1 MKYWHSENLKM
12 HLNRRQFKISY
23 VIGMMQNKSSKVAA
37 AAFAAALSVGATVG
51 IAGASTNQAHRAE
64 FTGLKR
70 PEVDKN
76 ATTTISIYLRKG
88 GGVSGS
94 EFSVL
99 KNAVLLLYNG
109 NTEKVR
115 LKNGEVTVKNIG
127 LGNPH
132 GGYDISLWG
141 INKSNPFAQTPLNGA
156 SPAWWYSMH
165 ISVRGPGI
173 SVLHQVLRQYP
184 ASSPWIIVRSAA
196 KNQSVYLVVSKAT
209 AAKTSASAGASGA
222 TTTTTTVQS
231 TPATQ

>member
-1 MKYWHSENLKM
+1 M
-12 HLNRRQFKISY
+12 RQFKISY
-23 VIGMMQNKSSKVAA
+23 VIGMMQNKSSKIAA
-37 AAFAAALSVGATVG
+37 AVVVAALSAGPVAS
-51 IAGASTNQAHRAE
+51 IAGASTSQVHRSE
-64 FTGLKR
+64 FTELKR
-70 PEVDKN
+70 PEVQKN

-88 GGVSGS
+88 GGVSGP
-94 EFSVL
+94 EFNML

-127 LGNPH
+127 LGKGH

-141 INKSNPFAQTPLNGA
+141 INKSNPFAQTPLNGS
-156 SPAWWYSMH
+156 SPSWWYSMH

-173 SVLHQVLRQYP
+173 SILHQVLRQYP
-184 ASSPWIIVRSAA
+184 VSSPWIMVNSAA

-209 AAKTSASAGASGA
+209 APKTSTSDKVPGA
-222 TTTTTTVQS
+222 TTTTTMAQS